1 MTLSLLIRARKSTAA
16 KLAEKLGLVGEIVS
30 YTTNPQLE
38 YKTWKQSRLQA
49 RHVWTI

>member
-1 MTLSLLIRARKSTAA
+1 MIILKAN
-16 KLAEKLGLVGEIVS
+16 EKLGLVVGITS

-49 RHVWTI
+49 RPAWTI